1 MAIKLKKHK
10 KEPVKYPIVAY
21 EENEWGR
28 YKVLTQANGV
38 KVKILREP
46 SEKYRDKMKKR
57 HAEEK
62 KRQAELKVKKDKEK
76 LINDKMREMAIKAL
90 EKEGK
95 I

>member
-10 KEPVKYPIVAY
+10 KEPVKYPIVSY

-38 KVKILREP
+38 RVKILREP
-46 SEKYRDKMKKR
+46 SEKYRDKMAKR
-57 HAEEK
+57 AAEEK